1 MNIPQVTEL
10 ELLGQRFKLKTS
22 HSETDHAARVS
33 AFVKNRLDE
42 AQAKF
47 KGIHPPH
54 VIAIHA
60 YFELAEEYLR
70 AQTRVS
76 EHQAEMK
83 SAIESIL

>member
-1 MNIPQVTEL
+1 MSATQVKEL
-10 ELLGQRFKLKTS
+10 ELLGQKLKLKTNS
-22 HSETDHAARVS
+22 DETDHVERVS
-33 AFVKNRLDE
+33 AFVKSRLDE

-76 EHQAEMK
+76 EHQNELK
-83 SAIESIL
+83 SAIESVL